1 MFTKKPSSNKTG
13 LEDAI
18 DSLLEEMTNLS
29 GDDNEYAR
37 MADQLEKLYKLKE
50 VDAKVDAQQRVSP
63 DTWAVVGANL
73 VGILMI
79 VGHER
84 ANVVTSK
91 ALSLLM
97 KLR

>member
-1 MFTKKPSSNKTG
+1 MFAKKPSSNKIAV
-13 LEDAI
+13 EDAI
-18 DSLLEEMTNLS
+18 YSLLEEMANLN
-29 GDDNEYAR
+29 GDSDAYAR
-37 MADQLEKLYKLKE
+37 MADQVEKLYKLRE
-50 VDAKVDAQQRVSP
+50 VDAKVDAQKRVSP

-91 ALSLLM
+91 ALNLLM
-97 KLR
+97 KLG